1 MRSLV
6 RHKKIISED
15 IGKDVRT
22 CTGSKIGTVSEVN
35 RKGEFRVSV
44 TAPDEKACHRSTGDA
59 PPMEPPGSYRPG
71 DIEMITEKAVW
82 LRP

>member
-6 RHKKIISED
+6 GHKKILSTD

-22 CTGSKIGTVSEVN
+22 CTGSKIGTVSEVS

-44 TAPDEKACHRSTGDA
+44 TASEEEACHRSKEDA
-59 PPMEPPGSYRPG
+59 PSMEPPGSYRPG
-71 DIEMITEKAVW
+71 DIEMITEEAVW
-82 LRP
+82 LRL

>member
-6 RHKKIISED
+6 GHKKILSAD

-35 RKGEFRVSV
+35 RKEGFQVSV
-44 TAPDEKACHRSTGDA
+44 TAPEEKACHRLTGDA
-59 PPMEPPGSYRPG
+59 PSMEPPGSYRPE
-71 DIEMITEKAVW
+71 DIEMITEDVVW
-82 LRP
+82 LRL